1 MGTLDIGAA
10 TRAQQADEC
19 KVGNCGRVW
28 HVGFFFDG
36 VGRISVQDAPD
47 NRLSNIVRLF
57 GPTRMKRLIRILF
70 AIINST
76 SPVWERL
83 MKKND

>member
-28 HVGFFFDG
+28 HVGFSLTAWDVISFRMR
-36 VGRISVQDAPD
+36 RITV
-47 NRLSNIVRLF
+47 
-57 GPTRMKRLIRILF
+57 
-70 AIINST
+70 
-76 SPVWERL
+76 
-83 MKKND
+83 